1 VRAIESA
8 LELKRENRA
17 TAADL
22 TQALEAFIKSSPE
35 IATSMQLAAW
45 IRPRFPRDSIVSMEG
60 LASSPG
66 TQASPRTA
74 AVSGASSVILP
85 PPPSAP
91 TRLPVTPMYPP
102 RTVVKVIEDTGE
114 GTEIYSVSDLQDGA
128 TIQAPRFGQV
138 LTPSDAATMISRPH
152 NPADEA
158 TVHAGPPIMAGHDA
172 TEILDT
178 RHLPQPPDDEEDS
191 QNAQTFMETTERDR
205 RHPMSS
211 APPVVPVRMPPPV
224 HHNIGPEHRPS
235 LPSPLRGMQLSPDSR
250 SVHTIKG
257 TGTQSVLSRK
267 ASSPD
272 MHAQQRQRTV
282 LTHDQAAKQ
291 RRKKL
296 VFTIGGLGGL
306 MLLSFLVALCASGGG
321 RESVFPGDAS
331 VVRMTGT
338 DSALPVAPPPLDAA
352 MAAVPTVP
360 ADASPESLMA
370 TLVVRTIPDGGSIKV
385 GDRSVAASVQP
396 GSPTGAA
403 TAQMMIE
410 PGVVT
415 VIAELDGYQPESR
428 EVTLERGAT
437 ASLDITFTA
446 KIRGD
451 RSPPMGRL
459 TVRTTPWSDVYLG
472 GKKLGQAPFTDLE
485 VPVGAHTLTF
495 KNPSRPTVVKSVTV
509 KAGKST
515 KLNFSLP

>member
-1 VRAIESA
+1 
-8 LELKRENRA
+8 
-17 TAADL
+17 
-22 TQALEAFIKSSPE
+22 
-35 IATSMQLAAW
+35 
-45 IRPRFPRDSIVSMEG
+45 
-60 LASSPG
+60 
-66 TQASPRTA
+66 
-74 AVSGASSVILP
+74 
-85 PPPSAP
+85 
-91 TRLPVTPMYPP
+91 
-102 RTVVKVIEDTGE
+102 
-114 GTEIYSVSDLQDGA
+114 
-128 TIQAPRFGQV
+128 
-138 LTPSDAATMISRPH
+138 
-152 NPADEA
+152 
-158 TVHAGPPIMAGHDA
+158 
-172 TEILDT
+172 
-178 RHLPQPPDDEEDS
+178 
-191 QNAQTFMETTERDR
+191 
-205 RHPMSS
+205 
-211 APPVVPVRMPPPV
+211 
-224 HHNIGPEHRPS
+224 
-235 LPSPLRGMQLSPDSR
+235 
-250 SVHTIKG
+250 
-257 TGTQSVLSRK
+257 
-267 ASSPD
+267 
-272 MHAQQRQRTV
+272 
-282 LTHDQAAKQ
+282 
-291 RRKKL
+291 
-296 VFTIGGLGGL
+296 
-306 MLLSFLVALCASGGG
+306 
-321 RESVFPGDAS
+321 
-331 VVRMTGT
+331 
-338 DSALPVAPPPLDAA
+338 